1 MILHAI
7 ESGPVD
13 TIGYIVADDQSRE
26 ALVIDVPL
34 GSVER
39 CTRLLA
45 EQALTAIGIVLTHGH
60 FDHVGDVASLA
71 RELGVPV
78 HIHPLDAP
86 LLREPMQNFPQLAFS
101 VEGMDEYTPCE
112 GGDVVECGRLR
123 LRVIHVPGHTEGHI
137 ALYEMRENVLFAGDV
152 IFHSSI
158 GRTDLAGGDY
168 DTLMQSITGKLL
180 TLPEETIVYPG
191 HGAPTSIGY
200 EREHNP
206 FVREYLDHL

>member
-39 CTRLLA
+39 FTQLLA
-45 EQALTAIGIVLTHGH
+45 DNRLTAIGIVLTHGH
-60 FDHVGDVASLA
+60 FDHVGDVALLA
-71 RELGVPV
+71 RELDVPV
-78 HIHPLDAP
+78 RIHPLDAP
-86 LLREPMQNFPQLAFS
+86 LLEDPMQHFPQLGLAI
-101 VEGMDEYTPCE
+101 EGMDQYTPCE

-123 LRVIHVPGHTEGHI
+123 MRVIHVPGHTEGHI
-137 ALYEMRENVLFAGDV
+137 ALYEMRENLLFAGDV

-168 DTLMQSITGKLL
+168 DTLLQSITTKLL
-180 TLPEETIVYPG
+180 TLPEDTIVYPG

>member
-13 TIGYIVADDQSRE
+13 TIGYIVADEQSRE

-34 GSVER
+34 GSVEHF
-39 CTRLLA
+39 THLLG
-45 EQALTAIGIVLTHGH
+45 ENRLTAIGIVLTHGH
-60 FDHVGDVASLA
+60 FDHVGNVAALA
-71 RELGVPV
+71 RELKVPV
-78 HIHPLDAP
+78 HIHPLDGP
-86 LLREPMQNFPQLAFS
+86 LLEAPMLNFPQLDLT
-101 VEGMDEYTPCE
+101 VEGMQEYTPCE
-112 GGDVVECGRLR
+112 GGDVIECGRLR

-137 ALYEMRENVLFAGDV
+137 ALYEMRENLLFAGDV

-168 DTLMQSITGKLL
+168 DTLLQSITKKLL
-180 TLPEETIVYPG
+180 TLPEDTIVYPG
-191 HGAPTSIGY
+191 HGASTSIGY